1 MSVSS
6 RRSFA
11 WLGWLIVLLLLVGAI
26 VAMVVWGLPY
36 LNQQILQPIQQNQA
50 ELAQLQQQL
59 SAERTEQAAVRS
71 TANARSAQMEVS
83 ADSIRDQLLSLETLL
98 NETKT
103 QLAEIDQALKSES
116 AVRDESD
123 GDLQSALTELT
134 QQLGQLEK
142 QLSGE
147 FANLQSETNG
157 QLATLQPVQTEMAQY
172 LRYLQTEMTLLSAEN
187 ARQQGDLE
195 LGRENLGNARLS
207 YQASADWLER
217 LVLSMSE
224 LSADE
229 SFGLITRLAQTRTQI
244 AENPALASEQL
255 ALLIVEL
262 NQKTIAPASEFA
274 LPTLAVRTAIP
285 TPLATQTPLATP
297 TPSPTATVPETP
309 FPTATTTVV
318 RSTPTPRAVSPTP
331 NSTAVKTKAA
341 TPTP

>member
-11 WLGWLIVLLLLVGAI
+11 WLGWLIVLLLLVGAT

-50 ELAQLQQQL
+50 DLTQLQQQL
-59 SAERTEQAAVRS
+59 SAERTEQAAIRS
-71 TANARSAQMEVS
+71 TASARSAQMEVS
-83 ADSIRDQLLSLETLL
+83 ADSLRDQLLSLDSLL

-103 QLAEIDQALKSES
+103 QLAEINQALKSES
-116 AVRDESD
+116 AVRDESVD
-123 GDLQSALTELT
+123 NLQTALAELT
-134 QQLGQLEK
+134 QQLGQVEK
-142 QLSGE
+142 QLSGD
-147 FANLQSETNG
+147 FAALQSETSA
-157 QLATLQPVQTEMAQY
+157 QLATLQPAQTELAQY
-172 LRYLQTEMTLLSAEN
+172 LRYLQTQMALLSAEN

-217 LVLSMSE
+217 LILSMSE
-224 LSADE
+224 LSVEE
-229 SFGLITRLAQTRTQI
+229 SFGLNTRLAQIRTQI

-255 ALLIVEL
+255 ALLMVEL
-262 NQKTIAPASEFA
+262 NQKMIAPTGAFA
-274 LPTLAVRTAIP
+274 LPTLAVRTATA
-285 TPLATQTPLATP
+285 TPLATQ

-309 FPTATTTVV
+309 FPTATATAL
-318 RSTPTPRAVSPTP
+318 RSTPTVRVLSPTP
-331 NSTAVKTKAA
+331 SPTAVKTKIA